1 MGSQLPDNSLK
12 KLQRNNMIQ
21 ETKDTVA
28 NTVTILG
35 TGSVVMGV
43 SEWLTLVLLITG
55 SDSPLTAIFAFYPDQ
70 LFSHA
75 VSIL

>member
-1 MGSQLPDNSLK
+1 
-12 KLQRNNMIQ
+12 MIQ

-55 SDSPLTAIFAFYPDQ
+55 IVFNVVRIYEIRRKSREE
-70 LFSHA
+70 
-75 VSIL
+75 

>member
-55 SDSPLTAIFAFYPDQ
+55 IVFNVVRICEIRRKRREQ
-70 LFSHA
+70 
-75 VSIL
+75 

>member
-1 MGSQLPDNSLK
+1 MDSQSQDNSSNV
-12 KLQRNNMIQ
+12 QPNNNMIQ

-43 SEWLTLVLLITG
+43 SEWLTLILLITG
-55 SDSPLTAIFAFYPDQ
+55 IVFN
-70 LFSHA
+70 
-75 VSIL
+75 VVRIVEIRRKKK